1 MIKIMSIGNLGGDA
15 VVKNLNGID
24 YVSFSVAHSIRK
36 ETGEEKTTWID
47 CLMRGGGKLGQY
59 LVKGQMVWLMGDFD
73 ARIYDSQKYRCKMI
87 SYSCFVDTLRL
98 CGSKPDAG
106 QNVSQAPAQGEPVN
120 IGGQTID
127 PETGEIIKDDDLP
140 FDEPTPEEK
149 KPKGK
154 ASNK

>member
-1 MIKIMSIGNLGGDA
+1 MIKIMIIGNLGGDA
-15 VVKNLNGID
+15 VVKNINGVD

-98 CGSKPDAG
+98 CGSKPDAR
-106 QNVSQAPAQGEPVN
+106 QNVNQVPFQGEPVN

-154 ASNK
+154 ANNK